1 MNTGQIMITLLAL
14 ILLSLLTLRVNS
26 SQLSTQD
33 IMQNDKFGMLTVH
46 IHLMILMTL
55 MGIR

>member
-14 ILLSLLTLRVNS
+14 ILISLLTLVVNS

-33 IMQNDKFGMLTVH
+33 IMQNDKFGVLTVH
-46 IHLMILMTL
+46 IHLMTL
-55 MGIR
+55 TGIR